1 MKTDNTKVFN
11 EAFKVAK
18 TIEAKMM
25 MEIFESI
32 CQRAINV
39 AVEKHSFDNQTFNL
53 ENSFSYAIYNNGR
66 MVKFKSEGSGEGA
79 AEARSFCES
88 FVTPFRA
95 QFSWSAVVVAGADY
109 GAAIEGYIRRTE
121 GERSKAGDVL
131 TVLSD
136 SFNFVSLEWIRDIKR
151 HATA

>member
-18 TIEAKMM
+18 NIEAKMM
-25 MEIFESI
+25 LEIFESI

-66 MVKFKSEGSGEGA
+66 MVKFKAEGSGEGS

-88 FVTPFRA
+88 FKSA
-95 QFSWSAVVVAGADY
+95 FSWSAVIVAGADY
-109 GAAIEGYIRRTE
+109 GAAIEGYVRRTE
-121 GERSKAGDVL
+121 GERSKAGDML

-151 HATA
+151 HATT